1 MSKINIVMSVNNE
14 EEYIEE
20 MLLSLSNQKFKE
32 WKLIIRDNNSNDNSR
47 EIIKKYA
54 KKDPRIVLLKDNN
67 EILPLYISF
76 DKALEHIDTD
86 SEYIM
91 FADGDDVWLPNKI
104 EISLKKIQQGEKT
117 NKKNLPI
124 LCFTD
129 LKVVD
134 SKLKLIHSSMRKQQG
149 NQNVKFQI
157 NHSLLT
163 SLACGNTF
171 IFNKALLNISRPIP
185 LGAIMHDVWFFN
197 VALLFGK
204 IYEIKKATILY
215 RQHHGNFSGSQFYIQ
230 NIISNFINFSQIKH
244 KINNRVILSNL
255 LLNRFEKNLTYKNK
269 KKLYLLSKIKNL
281 NFFEKQKIISKY
293 KFKYNNFLKNL
304 IFRLFI

>member
-91 FADGDDVWLPNKI
+91 FVDGDDVWLPNKI

-117 NKKNLPI
+117 NKKNET
-124 LCFTD
+124 C
-129 LKVVD
+129 
-134 SKLKLIHSSMRKQQG
+134 SNM
-149 NQNVKFQI
+149 
-157 NHSLLT
+157 
-163 SLACGNTF
+163 
-171 IFNKALLNISRPIP
+171 
-185 LGAIMHDVWFFN
+185 
-197 VALLFGK
+197 FG
-204 IYEIKKATILY
+204 L
-215 RQHHGNFSGSQFYIQ
+215 Q
-230 NIISNFINFSQIKH
+230 
-244 KINNRVILSNL
+244 L
-255 LLNRFEKNLTYKNK
+255 
-269 KKLYLLSKIKNL
+269 
-281 NFFEKQKIISKY
+281 
-293 KFKYNNFLKNL
+293 
-304 IFRLFI
+304 

>member
-1 MSKINIVMSVNNE
+1 MTKINIVMSINNE

-20 MLLSLSNQKFKE
+20 MLLSLLNQTFKE
-32 WKLIIRDNNSNDNSR
+32 WQLIIRDNNSNDNSR
-47 EIIKKYA
+47 EIIKKYV
-54 KKDPRIVLLKDNN
+54 KKDPRIILLKDNS

-76 DKALEHIDTD
+76 DKALEYVD

-104 EISLKKIQQGEKT
+104 EISFKKIQEIEKS
-117 NKKNLPI
+117 NSKNLPI

-134 SKLKLIHSSMRKQQG
+134 RNLNLIHSSMRKRQG
-149 NQNVKFQI
+149 NQNTEFQI
-157 NHSLLT
+157 NYTILT
-163 SLACGNTF
+163 SVACGNTF
-171 IFNKALLNISRPIP
+171 IFNKALLNIARPIP

-197 VALLFGK
+197 IASLFGK
-204 IYEIKKATILY
+204 IYEIKCSTILY
-215 RQHHGNFSGSQFYIQ
+215 RQHLGNFSGSQSYIQ
-230 NIISNFINFSQIKH
+230 NVVSNFVNFGQIKH
-244 KINNRVILSNL
+244 KINNRLVLADL
-255 LLNRFEKNLTYKNK
+255 LLNRFEKNLTYENK
-269 KKLYLLSKIKNL
+269 KKLYSLAKIKNL
-281 NFFEKQKIISKY
+281 NFLKKQKIISKY